1 MYSPRSLPLT
11 TSQCRSLHVTLPLI
25 SIACGHIE
33 GVPLETDNKPHL
45 LPKAPHRSFVTS
57 LLIHPC
63 LLLLCLL
70 HELQRRLRCSR
81 SHGSLHPWP
90 GSKIVVNK
98 ISIAIIVNPASR
110 TNKHSRMA
118 REIMAAKIGR
128 SSNNKRSHEGERE
141 ILEI

>member
-1 MYSPRSLPLT
+1 MTMIHMILIDIVDQASGLLAGSMHLLPHP
-11 TSQCRSLHVTLPLI
+11 LHN
-25 SIACGHIE
+25 HE
-33 GVPLETDNKPHL
+33 PHL
-45 LPKAPHRSFVTS
+45 LPRAPHCSSVTS
-57 LLIHPC
+57 FFIHPC

-70 HELQRRLRCSR
+70 HELLRRLTCSK

-118 REIMAAKIGR
+118 QEIKGTKMG
-128 SSNNKRSHEGERE
+128 SSNSKRSHEEERE
-141 ILEI
+141 S